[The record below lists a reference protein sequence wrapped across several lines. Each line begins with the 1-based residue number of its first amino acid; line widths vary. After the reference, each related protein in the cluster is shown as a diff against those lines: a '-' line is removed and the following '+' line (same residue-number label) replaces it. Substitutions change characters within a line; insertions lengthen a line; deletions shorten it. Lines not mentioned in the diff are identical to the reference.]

1 MVFGAAQPMVPL
13 LVLGLGGGATEIGL
27 VLCAYSVSSVCSS
40 RFWGKALDAS
50 TKRKQL
56 IIVSFA
62 ITGLILPMFSL
73 AKENWHITVV
83 YAAMGFF
90 STAYIPTANMLI
102 MERIPKREW
111 TPSLSMYNFFSSI
124 GWSLGLVIATIWL
137 TVGSLWTL
145 PWMLSSLSFVGAVF
159 GVLTI
164 SPIEPHV
171 PHSPRMQLA
180 KRSWRTTPRSIL
192 VKPLQ
197 HFYLD
202 ATMILASFGVFYTA
216 LPAYLKGIGLSDGI
230 VSLFFL
236 MNSLVS
242 TGTFLLLNG
251 LSTRMADKRLI
262 RLGIAAKLVGDFGFL
277 VLSMTGV
284 YVPNVWMAAVV
295 LVSVGASWAVI
306 WPPLSAL
313 LSKLA
318 DDRKLGDA
326 QGKLSASGGLG
337 GISGPLLAGYLFA
350 LAGYPCAFLGS
361 GLIVIAG
368 FLLFLKLR

>member
-1 MVFGAAQPMVPL
+1 
-13 LVLGLGGGATEIGL
+13 
-27 VLCAYSVSSVCSS
+27 
-40 RFWGKALDAS
+40 
-50 TKRKQL
+50 
-56 IIVSFA
+56 
-62 ITGLILPMFSL
+62 
-73 AKENWHITVV
+73 
-83 YAAMGFF
+83 
-90 STAYIPTANMLI
+90 
-102 MERIPKREW
+102 
-111 TPSLSMYNFFSSI
+111 
-124 GWSLGLVIATIWL
+124 
-137 TVGSLWTL
+137 
-145 PWMLSSLSFVGAVF
+145 
-159 GVLTI
+159 
-164 SPIEPHV
+164 
-171 PHSPRMQLA
+171 
-180 KRSWRTTPRSIL
+180 
-192 VKPLQ
+192 
-197 HFYLD
+197 
-202 ATMILASFGVFYTA
+202 MILASFGVFYTA

-251 LSTRMADKRLI
+251 LSTRMVDKRLI

-284 YVPNVWMAAVV
+284 YVPNAWMAAVV